1 MHLDPIDVALCVS
14 DEEPEG
20 AHAPLPTNPPIV
32 QTSLFSYP
40 SFRAILDAFA
50 DEYGHTIYTRGRNTT
65 VRAVEEKLA
74 ALERGEACLCFASG
88 MAAVS
93 AVMFGLLSA
102 GDHVLFVNHVYG
114 PSRKLGSQL
123 KRFGVENDAVLDADP
138 EAVRAAIR
146 PNTRMVWMESPS
158 TFLMRLADVRSIAA
172 VAREA
177 GALVC
182 FDNSWA
188 TPLLQKPIELGAD
201 IVVHSATKYL
211 AGHGDTV
218 AGAAVGSEKLMR
230 TLFQRGLQL
239 LGGAIGPFDA
249 WLLLRGMRTLP
260 ARLRQHEEDGLR
272 VARYLAGQAAV
283 RSVHHPARE
292 GPPELVA
299 SQLRGY
305 SGLLSFELVRDGL
318 DDVTRV
324 IDGLR
329 KFRIGVS
336 WGGVESVVISP
347 EGRAGRE
354 RLQAHGIPPGLIRLS
369 VGLEGADLL
378 IEDLERALEAA
389 IPE

>member
-1 MHLDPIDVALCVS
+1 MHLDPVDVALCVS

-20 AHAPLPTNPPIV
+20 AHAPLPTNPPIF

-50 DEYGHTIYTRGRNTT
+50 DEYGNTIYTRGRNTT

-93 AVMFGLLSA
+93 AVMFGLLAA

-114 PSRKLGSQL
+114 PTRKLGSQL
-123 KRFGVENDAVLDADP
+123 KRFGVENDAVFELDPD
-138 EAVRAAIR
+138 AVRAELR
-146 PNTRMVWMESPS
+146 PNTRMVWLESPG
-158 TFLMRLADVRSIAA
+158 TFLMRVADVRGIADA
-172 VAREA
+172 AHEA
-177 GALVC
+177 GALLC

-201 IVVHSATKYL
+201 VVVHSATKYL

-218 AGAAVGSEKLMR
+218 AGAAIGPEKLMR
-230 TLFQRGLQL
+230 TIFQRGLQL

-272 VARYLAGQAAV
+272 VAHWLAQHPAV
-283 RSVHHPARE
+283 RAVHHPALE
-292 GPPELVA
+292 GPAELVA
-299 SQLRGY
+299 SQLRGC

-318 DDVTRV
+318 EDISCV
-324 IDGLR
+324 IDGLKR
-329 KFRIGVS
+329 FRIGVS

-354 RLQAHGIPPGLIRLS
+354 RLQAHGIPSGLIRLS

-378 IEDLERALEAA
+378 IEDLEGALAGLA
-389 IPE
+389 

>member
-20 AHAPLPTNPPIV
+20 AHPPLPTNPPIF

-50 DEYGHTIYTRGRNTT
+50 DEYGNTIYTRGRNTT
-65 VRAVEEKLA
+65 VRAVEQKLA

-88 MAAVS
+88 MAAVG

-102 GDHVLFVNHVYG
+102 GDHLLFVNNVYG
-114 PSRKLGSQL
+114 PTRKLGSQL
-123 KRFGVENDAVLDADP
+123 ARFGVQHDAVLDPDAD
-138 EAVRAAIR
+138 AVRAAIR
-146 PNTRMVWMESPS
+146 PNTRMVWTESPG
-158 TFLMRLADVRSIAA
+158 TFVMRVADVRKIAA
-172 VAREA
+172 VTHEA
-177 GALVC
+177 GALLC

-201 IVVHSATKYL
+201 VVVHSATKYL

-218 AGAAVGSEKLMR
+218 AGAAIGPERLMR
-230 TLFQRGLQL
+230 TIFQRGLQL

-272 VARYLAGQAAV
+272 VAGYLAGHPAV
-283 RSVHHPARE
+283 RVVHHPALE
-292 GPPELVA
+292 GPAELVE
-299 SQLRGY
+299 SQLRGF
-305 SGLLSFELVRDGL
+305 SGLLSFELARDGL
-318 DDVTRV
+318 DDIARV
-324 IDGLR
+324 IDGLK

-354 RLQAHGIPPGLIRLS
+354 RLHAHGIPPGLIRLS

-378 IEDLERALEAA
+378 IEDLERALARA
-389 IPE
+389 SA

>member
-1 MHLDPIDVALCVS
+1 MHLDPNDVALCAS
-14 DEEPEG
+14 DEEPAG
-20 AHAPLPTNPPIV
+20 AHPPLPTNPPIV

-50 DEYGHTIYTRGRNTT
+50 DEYGHTIYSRGRNTT

-93 AVMFGLLSA
+93 AVLFGLLSA
-102 GDHVLFVNHVYG
+102 GDHVLFVSHVYG
-114 PSRKLGSQL
+114 PTRKLGSQL
-123 KRFGVENDAVLDADP
+123 KRFGVEHDAVLDVDP
-138 EAVRAAIR
+138 GTVRAALR
-146 PNTRMVWMESPS
+146 PNTRIVWMESPS
-158 TFLMRLADVRSIAA
+158 TFLMRVADVRPIAELA
-172 VAREA
+172 HDA
-177 GALVC
+177 GALLC

-218 AGAAVGSEKLMR
+218 AGAAIGPERLMR
-230 TLFQRGLQL
+230 TIFQRGLQL

-260 ARLRQHEEDGLR
+260 VRLRQHEEDGLR
-272 VARYLAGQAAV
+272 VARHLAGHPAV
-283 RSVHHPARE
+283 RAVHHPALE
-292 GPPELVA
+292 GPAELVER
-299 SQLRGY
+299 QLRGY

-318 DDVTRV
+318 EDVTRV
-324 IDGLR
+324 IDGLKR
-329 KFRIGVS
+329 FRIGVS
-336 WGGVESVVISP
+336 WGGVESVVLSP
-347 EGRAGRE
+347 EGRAGRG
-354 RLQAHGIPPGLIRLS
+354 RLQALGIPAGLIRLS

-378 IEDLERALEAA
+378 IRDLDAALADV
-389 IPE
+389 P